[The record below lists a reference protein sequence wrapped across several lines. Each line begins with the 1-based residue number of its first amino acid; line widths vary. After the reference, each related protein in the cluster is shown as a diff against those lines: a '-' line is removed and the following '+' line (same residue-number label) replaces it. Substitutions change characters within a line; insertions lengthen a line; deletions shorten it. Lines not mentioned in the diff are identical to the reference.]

1 MTIFIKD
8 WGKKERKKE
17 KKMGVTKDGVGGG
30 EGQLWIFVSSLILEN
45 LNAFLYGEV
54 SWIDKVSFNV
64 GISWF
69 HFQSG

>member
-1 MTIFIKD
+1 
-8 WGKKERKKE
+8 
-17 KKMGVTKDGVGGG
+17 MGVTKDGVGGG

-45 LNAFLYGEV
+45 LNAFLYSEV

-64 GISWF
+64 GVSWF